1 VIIVDLEKYAW
12 MVSAENRVAVR
23 RGRRPDVL
31 GDVTHSN
38 RMSGHTA
45 QQTEWRNFAG
55 GVHAVLGWAAQA
67 VWPSAA
73 GPARAEPGWPA

>member
-1 VIIVDLEKYAW
+1 MHRLEDSGLL
-12 MVSAENRVAVR
+12 VSTWDQAQ
-23 RGRRPDVL
+23 GRRRRVYGLTDRGAAAL
-31 GDVTHSN
+31 A
-38 RMSGHTA
+38 A

-73 GPARAEPGWPA
+73 VPAQAEPGWPA